1 MRELVE
7 HELHEVMPHAG
18 DAVARFISALNDT
31 CVRFDI
37 STMHRQ
43 AAFIAQIAEES
54 GELRHLDEQLH
65 YKDPK
70 RVQALF
76 RRHLIG
82 LSLDDVKGYMSEP
95 ALFASRIYANR
106 NGNGDEASG
115 DGYRYRGGGLP
126 QLTFKDNYRMCG
138 NALGIDLVES
148 PDLVRT
154 VPKIAAL
161 AAGWFW
167 KSRGMNALADRG
179 EIDTISTKWNGGAN
193 GLHERAE
200 YFGACVERFA

>member
-1 MRELVE
+1 MREITE
-7 HELHEVMPHAG
+7 QELHEVMPHAG
-18 DAVARFISALNDT
+18 DLVAVFAGPINETCERFGITN
-31 CVRFDI
+31 
-37 STMHRQ
+37 MHRQ
-43 AAFIAQIAEES
+43 AAWLAEIAEES

-76 RRHLIG
+76 RKHLLG
-82 LSLDDVKGYMSEP
+82 LSLDDVKGYMNEP

-138 NALGIDLVES
+138 AALGVDLLSS

-154 VPKIAAL
+154 DPRYATL

-167 KSRGMNALADRG
+167 KSRGLNALADAG
-179 EIDTISTKWNGGAN
+179 DIDAISDKWNGGSN
-193 GLHERAE
+193 GRQEREA
-200 YFGACVERFA
+200 YYATCVRVLA